1 MTTFLG
7 AGCGDEKGMGICQR
21 QSICF
26 ESTSSNPSTRP
37 VVSHPPNYSN
47 NPQLFISAPSS
58 NSSTSYPLHRKKI
71 SHPRRRTTLVTTP
84 SHPFS
89 NVHVSSYST
98 ESCIRISHEWR
109 GADLVSSAAC
119 CF

>member
-1 MTTFLG
+1 
-7 AGCGDEKGMGICQR
+7 MGICQR

-47 NPQLFISAPSS
+47 NPQLFISAPPS
-58 NSSTSYPLHRKKI
+58 NSYTSYPPHRKKI
-71 SHPRRRTTLVTTP
+71 SHPRRRTTLLTTHSRP
-84 SHPFS
+84 LV

-98 ESCIRISHEWR
+98 ELCIRKHHQCR
-109 GADLVSSAAC
+109 GAQL
-119 CF
+119 